1 MSSFMKINKNDWKHF
16 SPAGMEK
23 LKEAVF
29 AHYRLC
35 GYPYH
40 VLTDDEKRA
49 ELCKLIKY
57 RHENLI
63 DGPFIRQSMHA
74 LKLSWS
80 YHPHAVA
87 VRCNGKR
94 TVIETFNDDALF
106 REVIEKRLRY
116 DSRITDSAIRKQ
128 LSIHTG
134 TQGVSNFRPSAAS
147 AIYHELLPEEGGV
160 VFDPSMGWGGRLAG
174 AVGCHKVEMY
184 IGCDPAT
191 QTFAGLKQM
200 EADIKRLV
208 PERGLETSL
217 HMLGSETQ
225 GMRDKLKPNSVDC
238 ILWSGPYFSTERYSD
253 EPTQSYI
260 NFPTPEAWL
269 TGFIEQ
275 TLETCG
281 YCLREGGTL
290 AINVADVDS
299 YPNLTREFVRYAQ
312 SHGWRLTRIMQLV
325 LSRAMGAKHKGS
337 HKHEPIFEFKKK

>member
-1 MSSFMKINKNDWKHF
+1 MSSFMKVNKNDWKHF

-23 LKEAVF
+23 LKKAVF

-40 VLTDDEKRA
+40 VLTEDEKKA
-49 ELCKLIKY
+49 ELCTLIEY

-74 LKLSWS
+74 LNLSWS

-134 TQGVSNFRPSAAS
+134 SQGVSNFRPSAAS
-147 AIYHELLPEEGGV
+147 AIYHEFLPEEGGV
-160 VFDPSMGWGGRLAG
+160 VFDPSCGWGGRLAG
-174 AVGCHKVEMY
+174 AVGCRKVKGY

-208 PERGLETSL
+208 PERQLETEL

-225 GMRDKLKPNSVDC
+225 KMRDKLKPNSVGC
-238 ILWSGPYFSTERYSD
+238 IVWSPPYFNCEKYA
-253 EPTQSYI
+253 EEETQSYI
-260 NFPTPEAWL
+260 KFSETTVWL
-269 TGFIEQ
+269 EQFVGQ

-281 YCLREGGTL
+281 YCLKEDGTL
-290 AINVADVDS
+290 AINLADVDS

-325 LSRAMGAKHKGS
+325 LSRGMGAKHKGS
-337 HKHEPIFEFKKK
+337 LKHEAVFVLRKK